1 MSADYSI
8 LDDLFEVTKKDPD
21 GKKFDRVSR
30 FVCRSELYEF
40 DLTIDI
46 NINIYPLKVGDKF
59 NLMLARTIYTD
70 GTPETGMYDENFPT
84 ISRKESLLDAYE
96 YVMYGLV
103 YKYQAEAAS
112 KDGGVKVSVFVSFGG
127 LLMKLSGDPAK
138 LNVLEVDSKVYLLMR
153 KA

>member
-1 MSADYSI
+1 MAAAAGA
-8 LDDLFEVTKKDPD
+8 LCWP
-21 GKKFDRVSR
+21 RCCVSG
-30 FVCRSELYEF
+30 LH
-40 DLTIDI
+40 
-46 NINIYPLKVGDKF
+46 PKLKT
-59 NLMLARTIYTD
+59 AYQSTTD
-70 GTPETGMYDENFPT
+70 AVITLLLLQNFPT